1 MHAPLEGI
9 RVVEWAVFHAGPGGP
24 AILSD
29 LGAEVIKIER
39 PGTGD
44 PSRQQWRYKD
54 IDFRL
59 PGGRNIFY
67 EGANR
72 GKKSITID
80 LARPEGQEIAHGLV
94 ERSDVFFTNLR
105 VHTVRKARM
114 DYATLSKINPRLIYA
129 SVSGY
134 GPMGPDAGRA
144 AFDYQGQG
152 KSGFM
157 YSIGEPG
164 MPPLLAQFGIIDQA
178 TAMMASYQVVLA
190 LLMRERFGVGQEVD
204 VSLLGTA
211 SYLMY
216 LNELVALL
224 TGKEVPRHDQASA
237 DALRNYYRCK
247 DGRWVVQN
255 QPGEESWRHV
265 CELLGHPELINDP
278 RFDTRDKRLDNSKE
292 LVSIFKEAFLA
303 KSSDEWVR
311 LFNEKDLIICHV
323 NTTTEAINDPQ
334 MAENGYIVDSHH
346 PELGRIRI
354 PGFPIRLGQAK
365 INKELLAPGLGEHT
379 DGILKEILGYDDQ
392 EVARLRAN
400 GVI

>member
-1 MHAPLEGI
+1 MHMPLEGI
-9 RVVEWAVFHAGPGGP
+9 RVLEWAVFHAGPGGP

-44 PSRQQWRYKD
+44 PCRQQWRYKD

-72 GKKSITID
+72 GKKSVTID
-80 LARPEGQEIAHGLV
+80 LARPEGQEVAHRLV
-94 ERSDVFFTNLR
+94 EKSDVFFTNLR
-105 VHTVRKARM
+105 KHTVQGAKM

-129 SVSGY
+129 SVTGY
-134 GPMGPDAGRA
+134 GPLGPDAGRA

-157 YSIGEPG
+157 YCIGEPG
-164 MPPLLAQFGIIDQA
+164 MPPLLAQFGVIDQA
-178 TAMMASYQVVLA
+178 TAIMASYQVVIA
-190 LLMRERFGVGQEVD
+190 LLIRERFGVGQEVD

-224 TGKEVPRHDQASA
+224 KGTEVPRHEQASA
-237 DALRNYYRCK
+237 DPLRNYYQCK

-255 QPGEESWRHV
+255 QPGEESWQTV
-265 CELLGHPELINDP
+265 CELLGLQELVDDP
-278 RFDTRDKRLDNSKE
+278 RFDTRDKRLDNSRE
-292 LVSIFKEAFLA
+292 LVQIFNEAFRT

-334 MAENGYIVDSHH
+334 MAENGYIVDFHH
-346 PELGRIRI
+346 PDIGRIRI
-354 PGFPIRLGQAK
+354 PGFPIRFGQAK
-365 INKELLAPGLGEHT
+365 IDPNLLAPNLGQHT
-379 DGILKEILGYDDQ
+379 VAVLEEILGYTDQ
-392 EVARLRAN
+392 EVARLKEQ